1 MRCAK
6 CGAEVKPSDTCC
18 PNCALVS
25 SKVEVIEDVPGHE
38 DRIKVE
44 EGPGYYQYQSTGP
57 QRRVYVKH
65 VNFAHMGFL
74 PKLIGALVLLF
85 IFFIA
90 LPLAVLLFL
99 GFTVFWFFFRRR

>member
-6 CGAEVKPSDTCC
+6 CGVEVKPSDTHC
-18 PNCALVS
+18 PNCARVS
-25 SKVEVIEDVPGHE
+25 SKVEVIEDVPGQE
-38 DRIKVE
+38 ESIKVE
-44 EGPGYYQYQSTGP
+44 EGPGYYQYQSSGP
-57 QRRVYVKH
+57 QHRVYVKH
-65 VNFAHMGFL
+65 VNFSHMGFW

-99 GFTVFWFFFRRR
+99 GFTVFWLLFRRR